1 MVPVIFVDGGDRS
14 GIGEDLT
21 VYGRPEL
28 LAAAIEKRP
37 FDLVFKRNYCCKKY
51 QVCCGFNPVCAW

>member
-1 MVPVIFVDGGDRS
+1 MVPVIFVDGGGRS

-28 LAAAIEKRP
+28 LAEAIEKCP
-37 FDLVFKRNYCCKKY
+37 FDLVFKRDFCWKKY
-51 QVCCGFNPVCAW
+51 QL